1 MVGSGCKRFSF
12 KPKFM
17 ESSRIQRLAY
27 FLVSIVFGVVI
38 LKEGAFLL
46 VRLVRGIF
54 FAFALNPITNW
65 FELKRIP
72 RGIAIG
78 ISILSVTLLAIG
90 IIYLLANQMIG
101 LLDEIP
107 EIKNTLKVKLKSAI
121 LELDQLIGSDSID
134 LKNPSLFNFSSTENF
149 NTTIS
154 QTGKSLTLAGMITLY
169 TFLLIYYKDF
179 FADFILRLYA
189 ASDVRVLTWTKD
201 AGRVIQSYFSG
212 ILKVTLVVSILA

>member
-17 ESSRIQRLAY
+17 ESSRIQRSAY

-46 VRLVRGIF
+46 VTLVWGIF
-54 FAFALNPITNW
+54 SAFALNPITNW
-65 FELKRIP
+65 FELKRIS

-107 EIKNTLKVKLKSAI
+107 EIKNTLKA
-121 LELDQLIGSDSID
+121 QYW
-134 LKNPSLFNFSSTENF
+134 NSTN
-149 NTTIS
+149 
-154 QTGKSLTLAGMITLY
+154 
-169 TFLLIYYKDF
+169 
-179 FADFILRLYA
+179 
-189 ASDVRVLTWTKD
+189 
-201 AGRVIQSYFSG
+201 
-212 ILKVTLVVSILA
+212 